1 MKYNLLFN
9 IYYIKNDNIKS
20 RIKNNNLNA
29 KLVHEL
35 DDTINLNDIKRIKS
49 SAFNDENYIIL

>member
-20 RIKNNNLNA
+20 RIKNNLNA

-35 DDTINLNDIKRIKS
+35 DDT
-49 SAFNDENYIIL
+49 

>member
-20 RIKNNNLNA
+20 RIKNNLNA

-35 DDTINLNDIKRIKS
+35 DDTNKKNKIIRI
-49 SAFNDENYIIL
+49 

>member
-1 MKYNLLFN
+1 MKYNLLYN

-20 RIKNNNLNA
+20 RIKNNLNA

-49 SAFNDENYIIL
+49 SAFNDENYTIL

>member
-20 RIKNNNLNA
+20 RIKNNLNP

-35 DDTINLNDIKRIKS
+35 DDIINLNDIKRIKS

>member
-9 IYYIKNDNIKS
+9 IYYIKNDNIKR
-20 RIKNNNLNA
+20 RIKNNLNA

>member
-20 RIKNNNLNA
+20 RIKNNLNA
-29 KLVHEL
+29 KLAHEL

>member
-20 RIKNNNLNA
+20 RIKNNLNA
-29 KLVHEL
+29 KLVHEF
-35 DDTINLNDIKRIKS
+35 DDIINLNDIKRIKS
-49 SAFNDENYIIL
+49 SAFNDENYTIL

>member
-20 RIKNNNLNA
+20 RIKKNLNA

-35 DDTINLNDIKRIKS
+35 DDIINLNDIKRIKS
-49 SAFNDENYIIL
+49 SAFNDENYTIL

>member
-20 RIKNNNLNA
+20 RIKNNLNA
-29 KLVHEL
+29 KLVHKL
-35 DDTINLNDIKRIKS
+35 DDTINLIDIKRIKS
-49 SAFNDENYIIL
+49 SAFNNENYIIL

>member
-9 IYYIKNDNIKS
+9 IYYIKNDNIK
-20 RIKNNNLNA
+20 RLIKNNLNA

-49 SAFNDENYIIL
+49 SAFNDENYTIL

>member
-9 IYYIKNDNIKS
+9 IYYIKNDNIKI
-20 RIKNNNLNA
+20 RIKNNLNA

-35 DDTINLNDIKRIKS
+35 DDIINLNDIKRIKL
-49 SAFNDENYIIL
+49 SAFNDENYTIL

>member
-9 IYYIKNDNIKS
+9 IYYIKNDNIKI
-20 RIKNNNLNA
+20 RIKNNLNA

-35 DDTINLNDIKRIKS
+35 DDIINLNDIKRIKS
-49 SAFNDENYIIL
+49 SAFNDENYTIL

>member
-1 MKYNLLFN
+1 MNWM
-9 IYYIKNDNIKS
+9 IH
-20 RIKNNNLNA
+20 NLNA

>member
-20 RIKNNNLNA
+20 RIKNNLNV

-35 DDTINLNDIKRIKS
+35 DDIINLNDIKRIKS

>member
-20 RIKNNNLNA
+20 RIKNNLNE

-35 DDTINLNDIKRIKS
+35 DVTINLNDIKRIKS

>member
-20 RIKNNNLNA
+20 RIKKIYA

>member
-9 IYYIKNDNIKS
+9 IYYIKNDNIKR
-20 RIKNNNLNA
+20 RIKNNLNA

-35 DDTINLNDIKRIKS
+35 DDTINLNDKKRIKS
-49 SAFNDENYIIL
+49 SAFNDENYTIL

>member
-20 RIKNNNLNA
+20 RIKNN
-29 KLVHEL
+29 
-35 DDTINLNDIKRIKS
+35 LNDIKRIKS
-49 SAFNDENYIIL
+49 SAFDDENYIIL